1 MKKVIRLTES
11 DLIRLVK
18 RVIKEQASSDEKQIS
33 GPFFKKGQEAVK
45 YFVYQKGG
53 KFYIYMSN
61 ASQSTPKLFDGTIY
75 NNNGVGYNTANDANQ
90 KINAIIAINPNK
102 GMPSSPIKMP
112 AYN

>member
-18 RVIKEQASSDEKQIS
+18 RVIKEQSETTTGSDEKQIS
-33 GPFFKKGQEAVK
+33 GPFSKKGQEAVK

-75 NNNGVGYNTANDANQ
+75 NNNGAGYNTAGETNQ
-90 KINAIIAINPNK
+90 KINAIIGINP
-102 GMPSSPIKMP
+102 SPTKMP
-112 AYN
+112 AYE